1 MINISSDFNIFKLN
15 DSVFQIHDI
24 NYNKNFLKTISS
36 ILLLGKKFVP
46 NYFFNETQ
54 YLQFLLTDLNQK
66 LFEFNKTVNIKKN
79 SKNYIQREKV
89 NTNDENIIDDLFFND
104 LFKYLKKKKHINP
117 INNFSYINKETSLIK
132 INIHKEILKQFD
144 NINLKPNITV
154 EQLKCI
160 SVFQRTKPFKV
171 IECDKNVGCALI
183 SNELYNDCIDKY
195 LQNNDSYLQIQ
206 NDPLDEMVLE
216 INSEIEC
223 LFKNNHISKLAKTK
237 LTLKLEDCTLGS
249 FRLLAKVHKN
259 KFDWRP
265 IINCQNHPTMKMCWL
280 IDQILKVFVSK
291 TETYI
296 KDSQNLIQKCEDFT
310 FNKKPNIYSMDFSS
324 LYSNLNPV
332 HVILLITD
340 FMRDRIDSKHLNVYG
355 FKAILIG

>member
-132 INIHKEILKQFD
+132 INIHKEILK
-144 NINLKPNITV
+144 
-154 EQLKCI
+154 
-160 SVFQRTKPFKV
+160 
-171 IECDKNVGCALI
+171 
-183 SNELYNDCIDKY
+183 
-195 LQNNDSYLQIQ
+195 
-206 NDPLDEMVLE
+206 
-216 INSEIEC
+216 
-223 LFKNNHISKLAKTK
+223 
-237 LTLKLEDCTLGS
+237 
-249 FRLLAKVHKN
+249 
-259 KFDWRP
+259 
-265 IINCQNHPTMKMCWL
+265 
-280 IDQILKVFVSK
+280 
-291 TETYI
+291 
-296 KDSQNLIQKCEDFT
+296 
-310 FNKKPNIYSMDFSS
+310 
-324 LYSNLNPV
+324 
-332 HVILLITD
+332 
-340 FMRDRIDSKHLNVYG
+340 
-355 FKAILIG
+355 